1 MTKAATTGVNLE
13 GLDQAFRLLGKQE
26 GMTLLRNRIADYY
39 METDPKVAAFLKEME
54 KYDKP
59 KLKGSPAS
67 GKNKERIVKHETFI
81 DRVKAIITKAATKNG
96 QRMESNA
103 RGHAGAYLYN
113 INADVFCK
121 AVDKLADV
129 HEKELKE
136 YLGGSMNKVQVTK
149 VCQFIGNVVRMHI
162 INDSQLQ
169 LTDMAFAFNCY
180 YKSETV
186 RAKLSVKDL
195 SYAEKDFFNFFE
207 SLLKGIKSVNNRE

>member
-1 MTKAATTGVNLE
+1 MTI
-13 GLDQAFRLLGKQE
+13 
-26 GMTLLRNRIADYY
+26 LRKRIADYY
-39 METDPKVAAFLKEME
+39 TEADPAIAAFLKEME

-67 GKNKERIVKHETFI
+67 GKNKERIIKPETFM

-96 QRMESNA
+96 QRVESNA

-113 INADVFCK
+113 INAEVFCK
-121 AVDKLADV
+121 AVDKLAVV
-129 HEKELKE
+129 HERELKE
-136 YLGGSMNKVQVTK
+136 YLGGSMNNVKVTK
-149 VCQFIGNVVRMHI
+149 VCQFIGHVVRMNI

-195 SYAEKDFFNFFE
+195 SYAEEDFFSFFKG
-207 SLLKGIKSVNNRE
+207 LLKGIKAVNNRE